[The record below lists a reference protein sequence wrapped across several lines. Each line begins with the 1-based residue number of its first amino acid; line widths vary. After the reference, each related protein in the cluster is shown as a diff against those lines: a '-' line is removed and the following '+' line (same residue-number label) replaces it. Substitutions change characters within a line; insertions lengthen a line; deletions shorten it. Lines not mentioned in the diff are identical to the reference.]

1 MKKLALVIGVIVVAF
16 TFASC
21 GKSNTPSSIT
31 SDCIEMLQKGDY
43 EAYVNTF
50 DMPDKDKAQLKELF
64 DQKGKSTI
72 EEQKGIVSYEILEE
86 TINEAG
92 DEAVVKAV
100 ITYGNGETDETK
112 FHFKKVNDEWKQVLN
127 K

>member
-1 MKKLALVIGVIVVAF
+1 MKKLALVIGLIVVAF
-16 TFASC
+16 AFASC
-21 GKSNTPSSIT
+21 GNSNTPSGIT

-50 DMPDKDKAQLKELF
+50 DLPAEKKAELKELF
-64 DQKGKSTI
+64 DKKGKSTI
-72 EEQKGIVSYEILEE
+72 EEQKGIVSYEIIEE

-92 DEAVVKAV
+92 DKATVKAS
-100 ITYGNGETDETK
+100 ITYGNGHTEETK
-112 FHFKKVNDEWKQVLN
+112 FYFKKVNEEWKQVLN